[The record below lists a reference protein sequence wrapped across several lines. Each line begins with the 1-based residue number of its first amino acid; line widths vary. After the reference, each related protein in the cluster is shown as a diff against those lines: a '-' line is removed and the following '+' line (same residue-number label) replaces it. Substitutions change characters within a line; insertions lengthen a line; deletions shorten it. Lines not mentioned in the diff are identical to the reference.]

1 VSSSPVELRTTTGTA
16 KNRFAAEFALG
27 YTAFPMSDAL
37 KFAFEILVVGALALP
52 WLTVLNRMFPTRA
65 GSCLHFDLSAVP
77 GPAQTAV
84 TVAVVVAFGYL
95 LGSVVSRISR
105 DVFNDELFGSLPTE
119 DRIREAVYED
129 EYCTEHLVRNL
140 SLPFKPD
147 PGLAHKFGFCPG
159 TVQMDTPERFE
170 ERVTDLFR
178 LQESALL
185 LQGQDKV
192 DRLRQF
198 YDQINILRGAALNG
212 LILFALCAFG
222 SLGTLRARWGERR
235 ALKALTFAPAGLVAA
250 YGLYSLILNH
260 YIHPSRSIYADPPLA
275 ETVLLLLGVGGLVV
289 VSKAK
294 EAAAY
299 FRTCVVAAILTVVSF
314 GAWWWTEVMYD
325 IQVIHS
331 QPRLAGQAPASV
343 PTNPD

>member
-1 VSSSPVELRTTTGTA
+1 
-16 KNRFAAEFALG
+16 
-27 YTAFPMSDAL
+27 MSDAL
-37 KFAFEILVVGALALP
+37 KFAFEILVVGAMALRWLA
-52 WLTVLNRMFPTRA
+52 VLNRMFPTRA
-65 GSCLHFDLSAVP
+65 GSGLHFDLSAVP

-95 LGSVVSRISR
+95 LGSAVSRISR
-105 DVFNDELFGSLPTE
+105 DIFNDELFGNLPTE
-119 DRIREAVYED
+119 DRIREAVYEE
-129 EYCTEHLVRNL
+129 EYCTEHLMRNL

-185 LQGQDKV
+185 LQGQDRV

-222 SLGTLRARWGERR
+222 SCGTLRARWS
-235 ALKALTFAPAGLVAA
+235 AHPVLKGLTFLPAGLVAA
-250 YGLYSLILNH
+250 YGLYSLIVNH
-260 YIHPSRSIYADPPLA
+260 FIHPSRSIYADPPLA
-275 ETVLLLLGVGGLVV
+275 EAVLLLLGVGGLFV

-331 QPRLAGQAPASV
+331 HPRLGGEAPASL
-343 PTNPD
+343 PANLD